1 MEATTNAVNAKLALS
16 EDVGLDELKVFRML
30 RWLLTS
36 QEDARIQKLVSEAR
50 LKRQRLMS
58 GRMIMDGEM
67 GPMTSEGRAAV
78 VNEDDQEKPDDAA
91 PTSVP
96 LGRPSSASSH
106 AAEPPSTEPP
116 APKTPTT
123 KPELSLDAGMS
134 LFFPKAKKPAK

>member
-1 MEATTNAVNAKLALS
+1 MEATINAVDAQLVLS
-16 EDVGLDELKVFRML
+16 EDVGLDELKVFRMF

-36 QEDARIQKLVSEAR
+36 QEDARIQKLVSETR

-67 GPMTSEGRAAV
+67 GPMTSEGRVAV
-78 VNEDDQEKPDDAA
+78 VNEDDQAKPDDAA
-91 PTSVP
+91 PASAP

-116 APKTPTT
+116 APK
-123 KPELSLDAGMS
+123 KPKRRQS
-134 LFFPKAKKPAK
+134 